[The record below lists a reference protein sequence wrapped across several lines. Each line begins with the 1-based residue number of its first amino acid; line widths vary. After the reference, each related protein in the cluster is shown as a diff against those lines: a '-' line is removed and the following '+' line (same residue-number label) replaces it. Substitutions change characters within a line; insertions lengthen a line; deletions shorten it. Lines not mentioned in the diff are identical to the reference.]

1 MARNAQI
8 SNGTVYWMSVT
19 GELMVAPDSR
29 MRPLRGWTRH
39 ECKTVAEV
47 EQFSRRMAQ
56 QEYQKFKTMRVE
68 EHIRS
73 QAKRDQLKA
82 NCRLR
87 LAQGCISQEDE
98 RLTRATLESLE
109 RKDQALYALIAD
121 QVNLDKACLT
131 IEKQESPTGMAQY
144 SGKRRGLSDGEVN
157 AVAQLAEMTA

>member
-1 MARNAQI
+1 
-8 SNGTVYWMSVT
+8 
-19 GELMVAPDSR
+19 MVAPDTR
-29 MRPLRGWTRH
+29 MRPFQGWTRH

-47 EQFSRRMAQ
+47 EQFSRRMAR

-73 QAKRDQLKA
+73 QKKREEIKA

-87 LAQGCISQEDE
+87 LAKGCISAEDE
-98 RLTRATLESLE
+98 RLTRETLASLE

-131 IEKQESPTGMAQY
+131 IEKQEESTSPLAVLN
-144 SGKRRGLSDGEVN
+144 KRKGLSDEELSFSN
-157 AVAQLAEMTA
+157 RMAEATA